1 MILITTTLLTLSAAA
16 SLSLNAIYFEEE
28 SETERT
34 PDAAVEVFKYFEPVL
49 HLRAIAARAPRRN
62 QQMKYW

>member
-1 MILITTTLLTLSAAA
+1 MILIASTLSLSTAA

-62 QQMKYW
+62 QQIKYW

>member
-1 MILITTTLLTLSAAA
+1 MILMTSTCLSLSAAA

-62 QQMKYW
+62 QQRKYW

>member
-1 MILITTTLLTLSAAA
+1 MILITSILSLSAAA